1 MIVSLTLIP
10 FYTNIPAIND
20 LLSPLEMAFG
30 DQVYEGDFTLGDHDS
45 KLNPYPFLYQHS
57 CYQ

>member
-1 MIVSLTLIP
+1 MKFFRQWWMPDTGG
-10 FYTNIPAIND
+10 TNIPAIND

-45 KLNPYPFLYQHS
+45 KLNPYRFLYS
-57 CYQ
+57 